1 MRNGQWKTKRL
12 SSTDAANEPDEDMS
26 IQSEYRVLLTR
37 GIYGC
42 VVYFADPETAD
53 YFRVLNGEKPNDS
66 KYKLDLE

>member
-1 MRNGQWKTKRL
+1 
-12 SSTDAANEPDEDMS
+12 MS

-42 VVYFADPETAD
+42 VVYFVDPETAD